1 MELNTEINRVFGEE
15 MAKVFSKS
23 ISQEE
28 IMNAAK
34 EAWKQLNY
42 RESSY
47 WNGGVKDSQIDK
59 LIKSV
64 CLERLKE
71 ELEKITSTDEFKA
84 QMAVL
89 AKQIVDEI
97 IEETHKKTVDE
108 VSNRLAVLSTGYG
121 GYTLK
126 DMIAQTVMD
135 MMNR

>member
-15 MAKVFSKS
+15 MAKVFSRS
-23 ISQEE
+23 IPEEE

-47 WNGGVKDSQIDK
+47 WSTKDSQIDK
-59 LIKSV
+59 LVKSV
-64 CLERLKE
+64 CLDRLKE
-71 ELEKITSTDEFKA
+71 EVEKITSTDEFKL

-97 IEETHKKTVDE
+97 IEETHKKTVE
-108 VSNRLAVLSTGYG
+108 EISNRLAALSTGYG
-121 GYTLK
+121 GFGLRSMIEQTVA
-126 DMIAQTVMD
+126 DMI
-135 MMNR
+135 NR

>member
-15 MAKVFSKS
+15 MAKIFSKS
-23 ISQEE
+23 ISEEE

-71 ELEKITSTDEFKA
+71 EVEKITSTDEFKA

-97 IEETHKKTVDE
+97 IEETHKKTVEE
-108 VSNRLAVLSTGYG
+108 VSNRLAALSTGYG
-121 GYTLK
+121 GFGLRSMIEQTVV
-126 DMIAQTVMD
+126 DMI
-135 MMNR
+135 NR

>member
-34 EAWKQLNY
+34 ETWKQLNY
-42 RESSY
+42 RDSSY
-47 WNGGVKDSQIDK
+47 WNTKDSQIDK

-64 CLERLKE
+64 CLDRLKE
-71 ELEKITSTDEFKA
+71 EVEKITSTDDFKA
-84 QMAVL
+84 QMAIL

-97 IEETHKKTVDE
+97 IEETHKKTVE
-108 VSNRLAVLSTGYG
+108 EISNRLAALSTGYG
-121 GYTLK
+121 GYTLRA
-126 DMIAQTVMD
+126 MIEQTVAD

>member
-23 ISQEE
+23 ISKEE

-47 WNGGVKDSQIDK
+47 WNTKDSQIDK

-64 CLERLKE
+64 CLDRLKE
-71 ELEKITSTDEFKA
+71 EVEKITSTDEFKA
-84 QMAVL
+84 KMVVL

-97 IEETHKKTVDE
+97 IEETHKKTVEE
-108 VSNRLAVLSTGYG
+108 VSNRLAALSTGYG
-121 GYTLK
+121 GCGLK

>member
-23 ISQEE
+23 ISKEE
-28 IMNAAK
+28 IMKAAQ

-47 WNGGVKDSQIDK
+47 WNTKDSEIDK

-71 ELEKITSTDEFKA
+71 EVEKITSTDEFKA
-84 QMAVL
+84 QMAIL

-97 IEETHKKTVDE
+97 IEETHKKTVE
-108 VSNRLAVLSTGYG
+108 EISNRLAALSTGYG

-126 DMIAQTVMD
+126 AMIEQTVVD

>member
-64 CLERLKE
+64 CLDRLKE
-71 ELEKITSTDEFKA
+71 EVEKITSTDEFKA

-97 IEETHKKTVDE
+97 IEETHKKTVEE
-108 VSNRLAVLSTGYG
+108 VSSRLAALSTGYG
-121 GYTLK
+121 GYGLK
-126 DMIAQTVMD
+126 SMIEETVVS

>member
-47 WNGGVKDSQIDK
+47 WNTKESQIDK
-59 LIKSV
+59 LVKSV
-64 CLERLKE
+64 CLDRLKE
-71 ELEKITSTDEFKA
+71 EVEKITSTDGFKL

-97 IEETHKKTVDE
+97 IEETHKKTVE
-108 VSNRLAVLSTGYG
+108 EISNRLAALSTGYG
-121 GYTLK
+121 GFGLRSMIEQTVA
-126 DMIAQTVMD
+126 DMI
-135 MMNR
+135 NR

>member
-47 WNGGVKDSQIDK
+47 WNTKDSQIDK

-64 CLERLKE
+64 CLDRLKE
-71 ELEKITSTDEFKA
+71 EVEKITSTDDFKA

-97 IEETHKKTVDE
+97 IEETHKKTVE
-108 VSNRLAVLSTGYG
+108 EISNRLAALSTGYG

>member
-23 ISQEE
+23 ISEEE

-47 WNGGVKDSQIDK
+47 WNTKDSQIDK

-64 CLERLKE
+64 CLDRLKE
-71 ELEKITSTDEFKA
+71 EVEKITSTDDFKA

-97 IEETHKKTVDE
+97 IEETHKKTVE
-108 VSNRLAVLSTGYG
+108 EISNRLAALSTGYG
-121 GYTLK
+121 GYSLK
-126 DMIAQTVMD
+126 SMIEQTVVD

>member
-47 WNGGVKDSQIDK
+47 WNTKDSQIDK

-64 CLERLKE
+64 CLDRLKE
-71 ELEKITSTDEFKA
+71 EVEKITSTDEFKA
-84 QMAVL
+84 QMVVL

-97 IEETHKKTVDE
+97 IEEAHKKTVEE
-108 VSNRLAVLSTGYG
+108 VSSRLAALSTGYG
-121 GYTLK
+121 GYGLK
-126 DMIAQTVMD
+126 SMIEETVVS

>member
-47 WNGGVKDSQIDK
+47 WSTKDSQIDK

-64 CLERLKE
+64 CLDRLKE
-71 ELEKITSTDEFKA
+71 EVEKITSTDDFKA

-97 IEETHKKTVDE
+97 IEETHKKTVE
-108 VSNRLAVLSTGYG
+108 EISNRLAALSTGYG

>member
-28 IMNAAK
+28 IMNVAK

-47 WNGGVKDSQIDK
+47 WITKDSQIDK

-64 CLERLKE
+64 FLDRLKE
-71 ELEKITSTDEFKA
+71 EVEKITSTDDFKA

-97 IEETHKKTVDE
+97 IEETYKKTVE
-108 VSNRLAVLSTGYG
+108 EISNRLAALSTGYG
-121 GYTLK
+121 GFGLRSMIEQTVV
-126 DMIAQTVMD
+126 DMI
-135 MMNR
+135 NR

>member
-23 ISQEE
+23 ISEEE
-28 IMNAAK
+28 IMKAAM

-47 WNGGVKDSQIDK
+47 WNTKESQIDK
-59 LIKSV
+59 LVKSV
-64 CLERLKE
+64 CLDRLKE
-71 ELEKITSTDEFKA
+71 EVEKITSTDEFKL

-97 IEETHKKTVDE
+97 IEETHKKTVE
-108 VSNRLAVLSTGYG
+108 EISNRLSALSTGYG
-121 GYTLK
+121 GFGLRS
-126 DMIAQTVMD
+126 MIEQTVVD

>member
-47 WNGGVKDSQIDK
+47 WNTKDSQIDK

-64 CLERLKE
+64 CLDRLKE
-71 ELEKITSTDEFKA
+71 EVEKITSTDDFKA

-97 IEETHKKTVDE
+97 IEETHKKTVE
-108 VSNRLAVLSTGYG
+108 EISNRLAALSTGFG
-121 GYTLK
+121 GCGLK

>member
-47 WNGGVKDSQIDK
+47 WNTKDSQIDK

-64 CLERLKE
+64 CLDRLKE
-71 ELEKITSTDEFKA
+71 EVEKITSTDDFKA

-97 IEETHKKTVDE
+97 IEETHKKTVE
-108 VSNRLAVLSTGYG
+108 EISNRLAALSTGYG
-121 GYTLK
+121 GYSLK
-126 DMIAQTVMD
+126 SMIEQTVVD

>member
-47 WNGGVKDSQIDK
+47 WSTKDSQIDK

-64 CLERLKE
+64 CLDRLKE
-71 ELEKITSTDEFKA
+71 EVEKITSTDDFKA

-97 IEETHKKTVDE
+97 IEETHKKTVE
-108 VSNRLAVLSTGYG
+108 EISNRLAALSTGYG
-121 GYTLK
+121 GFGLRSMIEQTVA
-126 DMIAQTVMD
+126 DMI
-135 MMNR
+135 NR

>member
-47 WNGGVKDSQIDK
+47 WSTEDSQIDK

-64 CLERLKE
+64 CLDRLKE
-71 ELEKITSTDEFKA
+71 EVEKITSTDDFKA

-97 IEETHKKTVDE
+97 IEETHKKTVE
-108 VSNRLAVLSTGYG
+108 EISNRLAALSTGYG

>member
-47 WNGGVKDSQIDK
+47 WNTKDSQIDK

-64 CLERLKE
+64 CLDRLKE
-71 ELEKITSTDEFKA
+71 EVEKITSTDDFKA

-108 VSNRLAVLSTGYG
+108 ISNRLAALSTGYG
-121 GYTLK
+121 GYSLK
-126 DMIAQTVMD
+126 SMIEQTVVD

>member
-1 MELNTEINRVFGEE
+1 
-15 MAKVFSKS
+15 
-23 ISQEE
+23 
-28 IMNAAK
+28 MNAAK

-71 ELEKITSTDEFKA
+71 EVEKITSTDEFKA

-108 VSNRLAVLSTGYG
+108 VSNRLAMLSTGYG

>member
-47 WNGGVKDSQIDK
+47 WNTKDSQIDK

-71 ELEKITSTDEFKA
+71 EVEKITSTDEFKA

-97 IEETHKKTVDE
+97 IEETHKKTVE
-108 VSNRLAVLSTGYG
+108 EISNRLAALSTGYG
-121 GYTLK
+121 GYSLK
-126 DMIAQTVMD
+126 SMIEQTVVD

>member
-47 WNGGVKDSQIDK
+47 WNTKDSQIDK

-71 ELEKITSTDEFKA
+71 EVEKITSTDDFKA

-97 IEETHKKTVDE
+97 IEETHKKTVE
-108 VSNRLAVLSTGYG
+108 EISNRLAALSTGYG
-121 GYTLK
+121 GYSLK
-126 DMIAQTVMD
+126 SMIEQTVVD

>member
-23 ISQEE
+23 ISKEE

-47 WNGGVKDSQIDK
+47 WNGDVKDSQIDK

-71 ELEKITSTDEFKA
+71 EVEKITSTDEFKA

-97 IEETHKKTVDE
+97 IEETHKKTVEE
-108 VSNRLAVLSTGYG
+108 VSSRLAVLSAGYG
-121 GYTLK
+121 GYGLK
-126 DMIAQTVMD
+126 SMIEETVVS

>member
-23 ISQEE
+23 ISEEE
-28 IMNAAK
+28 IMKAAQDV
-34 EAWKQLNY
+34 WRQLNY

-47 WNGGVKDSQIDK
+47 WNTKDSEIDK

-64 CLERLKE
+64 CLDRLKE
-71 ELEKITSTDEFKA
+71 EVEKITYTDEFKA

-97 IEETHKKTVDE
+97 IEETHKKTVE
-108 VSNRLAVLSTGYG
+108 EISNRLAALSTGYG
-121 GYTLK
+121 GYSLNS
-126 DMIAQTVMD
+126 MIEQTVMD

>member
-47 WNGGVKDSQIDK
+47 WNTKDSQIDK

-64 CLERLKE
+64 CLDRLKE
-71 ELEKITSTDEFKA
+71 EVEKITSTDDFKA

-97 IEETHKKTVDE
+97 IEETHKKTVE
-108 VSNRLAVLSTGYG
+108 EISNRLAALSTGYG
-121 GYTLK
+121 GYTLNA
-126 DMIAQTVMD
+126 MIEQTVVD

>member
-47 WNGGVKDSQIDK
+47 WSTKDSQIDK
-59 LIKSV
+59 LVKSV
-64 CLERLKE
+64 CLDRLKE
-71 ELEKITSTDEFKA
+71 EVEKITSTDEFKL

-97 IEETHKKTVDE
+97 IEETHKKTVE
-108 VSNRLAVLSTGYG
+108 EISNRLAALSTGYG
-121 GYTLK
+121 GFGLRSMIEQTVA
-126 DMIAQTVMD
+126 DMI
-135 MMNR
+135 NR

>member
-47 WNGGVKDSQIDK
+47 WNTKDSQIDK

-71 ELEKITSTDEFKA
+71 EVEKITSTDGFKL

-97 IEETHKKTVDE
+97 IEETHKKTVE
-108 VSNRLAVLSTGYG
+108 EISNRLAALSTGYG
-121 GYTLK
+121 GFGLRSMIEQTVV
-126 DMIAQTVMD
+126 DMI
-135 MMNR
+135 NR

>member
-47 WNGGVKDSQIDK
+47 WNTKESQIDK
-59 LIKSV
+59 LVKSV
-64 CLERLKE
+64 CLDRLKE
-71 ELEKITSTDEFKA
+71 EVEKITSTDEFKL

-97 IEETHKKTVDE
+97 IEETHKKTVE
-108 VSNRLAVLSTGYG
+108 EISNRLAALSTGYG
-121 GYTLK
+121 GFGLRS
-126 DMIAQTVMD
+126 MIEQTVVD

>member
-23 ISQEE
+23 ISKEE

-71 ELEKITSTDEFKA
+71 EVEKITSTDEFKA
-84 QMAVL
+84 QMVVL

-97 IEETHKKTVDE
+97 IEETHKKTVE
-108 VSNRLAVLSTGYG
+108 EISNRLAALSTGYD
-121 GYTLK
+121 GYGLK
-126 DMIAQTVMD
+126 SMIEETVVS

>member
-47 WNGGVKDSQIDK
+47 WNTKESQIDK
-59 LIKSV
+59 LVKSV
-64 CLERLKE
+64 CLDRLKE
-71 ELEKITSTDEFKA
+71 EVEKITSTDEFKL

-97 IEETHKKTVDE
+97 IEETHKKTVEE
-108 VSNRLAVLSTGYG
+108 VSSRLAALSTGYG
-121 GYTLK
+121 GFGLRS
-126 DMIAQTVMD
+126 MIEQTVVD

>member
-47 WNGGVKDSQIDK
+47 WNTKESQIDK
-59 LIKSV
+59 LVKSV
-64 CLERLKE
+64 CLDRLKE
-71 ELEKITSTDEFKA
+71 EVEKITSTDEFKL

-97 IEETHKKTVDE
+97 IEETHKKTVEE
-108 VSNRLAVLSTGYG
+108 VSNRLAALSTGYG

>member
-71 ELEKITSTDEFKA
+71 EVEKITSTDEFKA
-84 QMAVL
+84 QMVVL

-97 IEETHKKTVDE
+97 IEETHKKTVE
-108 VSNRLAVLSTGYG
+108 EISNRLAALSTGYD
-121 GYTLK
+121 GYGLK
-126 DMIAQTVMD
+126 SMIEETVVN

>member
-34 EAWKQLNY
+34 ETWKQLNY
-42 RESSY
+42 RDSSY
-47 WNGGVKDSQIDK
+47 WNTKDSQIDK

-64 CLERLKE
+64 CLDRLKE
-71 ELEKITSTDEFKA
+71 EVEKITSTDDFKA
-84 QMAVL
+84 QMAIL

-97 IEETHKKTVDE
+97 IEETHKKTVE
-108 VSNRLAVLSTGYG
+108 EISNRLAALSTGYG
-121 GYTLK
+121 GYTLR
-126 DMIAQTVMD
+126 DMIEQTVAD